1 MAALEDIWPGMDDS
15 EIEGATEAETRRKLE
30 RLRELHADLSAAV
43 TALQDAPQ
51 TDQLQLARLKKRKLL
66 IKDQI
71 TVLAATLTP
80 DLIA

>member
-1 MAALEDIWPGMDDS
+1 MDDS